1 MLGLADNIL
10 VARNAERVI
19 GIYPE
24 IKTPEF
30 YKQEIPD
37 FDFSLELAKALTKD
51 SRFQI
56 SANFITD
63 NGHFD
68 RQN

>member
-1 MLGLADNIL
+1 M
-10 VARNAERVI
+10 ARSAERTI

-37 FDFSLELAKALTKD
+37 FDFSLELANALTKD
-51 SRFQI
+51 PRFEI
-56 SANFITD
+56 HSD
-63 NGHFD
+63 NSSVPSQFQ
-68 RQN
+68 RWSKSKS

>member
-1 MLGLADNIL
+1 MSIL
-10 VARNAERVI
+10 VAKSAERTV

-30 YKQEIPD
+30 YEQEIPD
-37 FDFSLELAKALTKD
+37 FDFSLELANALTKD

-56 SANFITD
+56 NSHNYSVPGSFQ
-63 NGHFD
+63 
-68 RQN
+68 R

>member
-1 MLGLADNIL
+1 M
-10 VARNAERVI
+10 ARSAERTI

-37 FDFSLELAKALTKD
+37 FDFSLELANALTKD
-51 SRFQI
+51 PRFEI
-56 SANFITD
+56 HSD
-63 NGHFD
+63 NYSIPSQLK
-68 RQN
+68 RWSKSKS